1 MNKKLVFIIIGL
13 VFVVIGFTSIIGR
26 LNLQIASIED
36 VEYLSSIGFTETE
49 DYTPDSESFANEV
62 TGLRLMM
69 NEDSILVFDPQGQ
82 VFEVQ
87 NFVFTP
93 RLHIYPDSFAYGFD
107 IMPYSA
113 DQVFD
118 YQIITNKLVI
128 SEDEYN
134 FSNKILN
141 EEIEEFILI
150 TSDIINY
157 NFTTLPSNSEY
168 KVEQKEIED
177 LCESCGLLDA
187 EPVATI
193 GDFDVLKDNGADK
206 IYRYDNAIYIV
217 GDDEIIIELIDPE
230 TRNFVGSI
238 HQTADFTKYS
248 IEAKTANVTQNL
260 TFEGTLNNL
269 TFLDEDGQSYVK
281 KIKEELDTHL
291 KEFKRQVG

>member
-1 MNKKLVFIIIGL
+1 MNKKLLFIIIGL
-13 VFVVIGFTSIIGR
+13 IFVVIGFTSIISR
-26 LNLQIASIED
+26 LNLRIVSSED
-36 VEYLSSIGFTETE
+36 VEYLSSIGFAETE

-128 SEDEYN
+128 SEEEYN

-141 EEIEEFILI
+141 EQIEEFILI

-157 NFTTLPSNSEY
+157 DFTTLPSNSEY
-168 KVEQKEIED
+168 KVEQKEIDE

-187 EPVATI
+187 QPVSTI

-206 IYRYDNAIYIV
+206 TYRYNNAIYIV
-217 GDDEIIIELIDPE
+217 GDDEIIIELINPE

-238 HQTADFTKYS
+238 HQTDDFTKYS

-269 TFLDEDGQSYVK
+269 TFLDEGGQSYVK
-281 KIKEELDTHL
+281 KIKKELDTHL
-291 KEFKRQVG
+291 KEFKRQVA